1 MNQETI
7 NPILFGL
14 IAGVITYVIL
24 YVDVNYENKKL
35 KMKPTTSEDGKC
47 SCPSFYVTLKI
58 PLILGA
64 LVWATASYFDKKDVE
79 PVYEEFMSNSSSLF
93 DQDVFTD
100 MPNF

>member
-1 MNQETI
+1 MNTESI

-35 KMKPTTSEDGKC
+35 KIKTTSSEDGKC
-47 SCPSFYVTLKI
+47 MCPSFYVTLKV
-58 PLILGA
+58 PLIIGA
-64 LVWATASYFDKKDVE
+64 LVWAASSYFDKKDVE